1 MTKKD
6 NITSFEAAKGEPQ
19 KSSAKFP
26 YGEVIRKYRA
36 NLKMAA
42 QDLAKEIG
50 VSKNTLSHWEAGR
63 VRPDIDLLPAL
74 CKTLGITYYQ
84 FFEESDLIVSE
95 QNYLSTFRALNPVNQ
110 RLATKLTNT
119 LLEDQLAEHRVYVR
133 NNVIRLFL
141 NDAKTAAGIGAPL
154 ADRTSGNY
162 VYLYSDD
169 DTSRADEIITVTG
182 NSMEPTFHDGDA
194 LLVEHTQSIR
204 PGEIGIFVAH
214 GEGYVKEYQADG
226 LHSHNPDYSVLHFNE
241 DDNVHCVGR
250 VLSALR
256 PEQYAS
262 AEDAAI
268 AEDYHRKHHK

>member
-1 MTKKD
+1 MATKD
-6 NITSFEAAKGEPQ
+6 NVSRFETTKVVTR
-19 KSSAKFP
+19 KSAAKFP
-26 YGEVIRKYRA
+26 YGEVIRKHRA
-36 NLKMAA
+36 NLNMAA

-84 FFEESDLIVSE
+84 FFEESDLLANE
-95 QNYLSTFRALNPVNQ
+95 QLHLSVYRSLNSTNQ
-110 RLATKLTNT
+110 RIATKLANT
-119 LLEDQLAEHRVYVR
+119 LLEDQQAERRAFVR
-133 NNVIRLFL
+133 NNVIRLFQ
-141 NDAKTAAGIGAPL
+141 NDAKTAAGPGTPL

-169 DTSRADEIITVTG
+169 VTDRADEIITVTG

-194 LLVEHTQSIR
+194 LLVEHTQSLR

-214 GEGYVKEYQADG
+214 GEGFVKEYQMDG
-226 LHSHNPDYSVLHFNE
+226 LHSHNPEYPVLHFTE

-250 VLSALR
+250 VLAALQ
-256 PEQYAS
+256 PKQFATI
-262 AEDAAI
+262 EDAAI
-268 AEDYHRKHHK
+268 AEEYRRKHHK

>member
-1 MTKKD
+1 MATKD
-6 NITSFEAAKGEPQ
+6 NISRIRPVKAEPQ
-19 KSSAKFP
+19 KSTTKFP

-42 QDLAKEIG
+42 QDLAREIG

-74 CKTLGITYYQ
+74 CRTLGITYYQ
-84 FFEESDLIVSE
+84 FFEESDLIRDE
-95 QNYLSTFRALNPVNQ
+95 QNYLSTYRSLNPTNQ
-110 RLATKLTNT
+110 RIATKLTNA
-119 LLEDQLAEHRVYVR
+119 LLEDQLVEHRNYVL
-133 NNVIRLFL
+133 NNVIRLFQ
-141 NDAKTAAGIGAPL
+141 NDAKTAAGFGTPL
-154 ADRTSGNY
+154 ADRPSGNY
-162 VYLYSDD
+162 VYLYCDD
-169 DTSRADEIITVTG
+169 DTNRADEVITVTG

-226 LHSHNPDYSVLHFNE
+226 LHSHNPDYPVLHFNE

-256 PEQYAS
+256 SDQYAS

-268 AEDYHRKHHK
+268 AEDFHLEHHK